1 MRSNNVAKRLLS
13 VFLVLCMVCAWV
25 LPASAHESGISVT
38 QVSND
43 RVSANLFGKDP
54 VHLEEEKPRYADD
67 EIVRVSIFVDRV
79 GVIDAGYEV
88 TGLATNK
95 AAMAYREK
103 LQDQQLSLITK
114 IEKAT
119 SEKLDVVWQ
128 LTLATNLISANVKF
142 GQIEAIEKIAGV
154 RKVVIET
161 PYEPD
166 VVSSGA
172 ADPNMATSG
181 KQTGSTL
188 AWTAGYTGAGS
199 RVAIIDTGLDIDHL
213 SFDAAAYEYSLSL
226 RAEQLGMS
234 YEEYVASLDLL
245 DAEEIALVVDQLHVS
260 INADEVYINSKIP
273 FGFNYIDKNY
283 DVTHLN
289 DKQGEHGSHVAGI
302 ATANA
307 YVPVGEGEFASALE
321 EVYVQ
326 GVAPDAQVIVMKVF
340 GAKGGAYPADYMVAI
355 EDAILLGCD
364 SVNLSLGSGNPGR
377 SRAAEAEYQA
387 ILDGLAKSG
396 IVVAMSAGNSG
407 YWAESAATGYLYAD
421 DVSMQTDGAPG
432 SYTNSLA
439 VASVDNAGFVTGFAP
454 VITVGDK
461 GAYYYDDN
469 EYQDGGTYSNAPL
482 RTLSGEYEFV
492 FLNNI
497 GTPEQFAALGEGALE
512 GKIALCYRGTTSFA
526 EKANAAVEA
535 GAIAVIVVNNTTGY
549 FFMNLTGY
557 NYNAPAVTITL
568 AHSEAFKVNP
578 VTDEEGN
585 VLAWT
590 GTLNIPETVYTGMYP
605 GEYYTMSSFSSWGV
619 PGSLEMKPEIT
630 APGGEILSVNGANK
644 AYGNT
649 AHDQYELMSGTSMAS
664 PQVAGMAAVVAQ
676 YVRENGLEEKTG
688 LTARQLIQ
696 SLLMSTAVPMK
707 ADAENYHSIL
717 QQGAGLANV
726 GAAVMADTYILMNAD
741 ATASYADGKI
751 KAELGDDPEKTGKYA
766 FSFTINNLED
776 VEKLYSLSADFFIQA
791 PTSDGVN
798 LYMDTATTLIGA
810 VPTFTVDGVQIGA
823 VWGMDGMDF
832 NGDGTVTVL
841 DGQILLDYA
850 AGKAVELTNADK
862 ADIDGDGDIDSFD
875 AYLFLSA
882 AEAVAT
888 VPAGGSV
895 EVVVEIE
902 IPADWKSAI
911 DSIYP
916 DGTYIQGYVFADG
929 IASEEGV
936 AGTSHSIPVLGF
948 YGNWSDPSMY
958 DKGSAME
965 YDYGMET
972 RAPYLYGIDE
982 NALYANALL
991 IQYAGDSSNYPFGGN
1006 ALLPDDT
1013 YMPERNAISGVN
1025 GDKISKLTFTAIRN
1039 AAASLFFVEDVA
1051 TGEMLLAEELGEVDG
1066 AYYHV
1071 NAGSWQSFGWA
1082 LTAGLSFAG
1091 IPDNTQLEVGLILA
1105 PEYYVDAEGNVNWA
1119 ALGEGATFS
1128 MPMVV
1133 DNTAPTLND
1142 VSLSLTGNTL
1152 TITATDNQYVSA
1164 VALYDKKGTEVL
1176 TYVGAKQDIEAGATA
1191 EYVLDLSEIKG
1202 SKFLLQVTDYAMN
1215 ATTYEINLGGG
1226 EDEPVALPGRI
1237 AFNLSKGFWTSFDG
1251 EKPTSAIIREEYE
1264 ASNEYYYAA
1273 AIVDKYVFAA
1283 TDSGILH
1290 VMPLSDLTDVTVVAD
1305 LGGVVSDMAYN
1316 KADGKLYGIMNNV
1329 LVTIDKLT
1337 GAVTEVAATGVPT
1350 NTLACDANGTFYCN
1364 KYGTGEVYSFTLDT
1378 IAEPEQIAKPFTQK
1392 TQYVQAMEI
1401 DPNTGK
1407 LCWTAYYVTTGI
1419 ITRKY
1424 SYYFEINLEDGT
1436 STKSGSLT
1444 DELGALIIPDKTSG
1458 GNWANPTEQVSGV
1471 QISDSTLSLMRGT
1484 SAALS
1489 AVVVPWTATDRTV
1502 SWSSSDESIAVVNQN
1517 GVVTALT
1524 TGEAVITAT
1533 SNLDP
1538 DFSAS
1543 CTVTVT
1549 APPVTVN
1556 GVLQDADGK
1565 AQFFSW
1571 NMEATGTWA
1580 PGAAIDATVGS
1591 VTTDLKNDKIYL
1603 NSYDGSLM
1611 YKINPETG
1619 EIEAVA
1625 SNSTGV
1631 PMWDIEYSDVFS
1643 TEDTPLINAVYYY
1656 YLLPLK
1662 NPMALDASAFGLQST
1677 LAQIGSSYIVGMSSL
1692 GVIED
1697 YVTQDDEVVTAEW
1710 LFLVDNVGNLI
1721 EFYIFNTAAGLSAEL
1736 YVWETNMS
1744 DFGLT
1749 FSGTAN
1755 GEMFCSLVAT
1765 DMDNLYFS
1773 AFTGDKNELYHL
1785 YWDNSVA
1792 SYQAEYYGDFGADVW
1807 PVALTSASA
1816 NTAAVE
1822 SVNAVRGKDP
1832 ICMTAATIS
1841 TEELAAAQAEFE
1853 ALNSMNKVAAPSEAD
1868 SDEDVL
1874 NIEFESVELESSFEA
1889 PVVMAPMSSSSV
1901 TEQEKVVTVE
1911 VTAKEAAHNGV
1922 YTVTFDAAALEL
1934 DSINV
1939 AGDYI
1944 SINEADGTVTI
1955 AFVSFEGVA
1964 ADAVVAT
1971 LIFKPITN
1979 KDTAVSVVNDQLNN
1993 QHPASEEVVNV
2004 VYPHENTEI
2013 RGAYAPTCTMPGYTG
2028 DVYCLDCG
2036 ELVTA
2041 GTVIPAT
2048 GHSYM
2053 PTVIDPD
2060 CVNDGFI
2067 IMTCSVCGDTFVAP
2081 GEAALGHTEVID
2093 EAVAPTC
2100 TETGLTEGKH
2110 CSVCEEILVAQEV
2123 VPENGHSFG
2132 AWTVLTAP
2140 TCVESG
2146 MRTRNCANCEASQTE
2161 VVAATGV
2168 HVYGEWTE
2176 SKAPTCTENGEKTR
2190 SCDCGDTQ
2198 TESIA
2203 ALGHTEVIDA
2213 AVAADCVNTGLTEGK
2228 HCSVCSEVLVAQEVV
2243 PARGHMEVVDR
2254 GKPATHTADGL
2265 TDGKHCA
2272 ICNEVLTAQEVVPA
2286 TGHSFGEW
2294 KVRKEATRKEVG
2306 EEIRFCTCGETESRE
2321 IPMIEGTDPVVIV
2334 AIAVVAL
2341 GAAAVVVF
2349 VVLKKKH

>member
-142 GQIEAIEKIAGV
+142 GQIAAIEKIAGV

-234 YEEYVASLDLL
+234 YEEYVDSLDLL

-321 EVYVQ
+321 EVCVQ

-535 GAIAVIVVNNTTGY
+535 GAIAVVVVNNTTGY

-557 NYNAPAVTITL
+557 NYDAPAVTITL
-568 AHSEAFKVNP
+568 AHSEIFKVNP
-578 VTDEEGN
+578 VTDEAGN

-590 GTLNIPETVYTGMYP
+590 GTLDIPETVYTGMYP

-644 AYGNT
+644 AYGNA

-823 VWGMDGMDF
+823 AWGMDGMDF

-895 EVVVEIE
+895 EVKVEIE
-902 IPADWKSAI
+902 IPAQMKAAI
-911 DSIYP
+911 DYYYEN
-916 DGTYIQGYVFADG
+916 GTYIQGYVFADG

-965 YDYGMET
+965 YAYGEET
-972 RAPYLYGIDE
+972 RAPYLDGIDE

-991 IQYAGDSSNYPFGGN
+991 IQYAGDSSNYLFGGN

-1071 NAGSWQSFGWA
+1071 NGQAWQAYGWA
-1082 LTAGLSFAG
+1082 LTTGLSFAG
-1091 IPDNTQLEVGLILA
+1091 IPDNTQLEVGLTLV
-1105 PEYYVDAEGNVNWA
+1105 PEYYVAADGSVNWE
-1119 ALGEGATFS
+1119 ALGKGATFS

-1133 DNTAPTLND
+1133 DNTAPVLED

-1152 TITATDNQYVSA
+1152 TVTASDNQYVSA
-1164 VALYDKKGTEVL
+1164 VVLYNKKGTEAL
-1176 TYVGAKQDIEAGATA
+1176 NYVGAKQDIEAGESA
-1191 EYVLDLSEIKG
+1191 EYVLDLSEVKG

-1215 ATTYEINLGGG
+1215 ATTYEINLGG

-1237 AFNLSKGFWTSFDG
+1237 AFNLNKGFWTSFDG
-1251 EKPTSAIIREEYE
+1251 EKPTATIIRQEYE

-1283 TDSGILH
+1283 TDGGMLH
-1290 VMPLSDLTDVTVVAD
+1290 VMPLADLTDVTVVAN
-1305 LGGVVSDMAYN
+1305 LGAAVSDMAYN
-1316 KADGKLYGIMNNV
+1316 KADGKLYGVMGGV

-1337 GAVTEVAATGVPT
+1337 GAVTPIDAIGVPT

-1364 KYGTGEVYSFTLDT
+1364 KYGSGEVYSFTLDT
-1378 IAEPEQIAKPFTQK
+1378 IAEPVQIAKPFTQGSN
-1392 TQYVQAMEI
+1392 YVQSMEI

-1407 LCWTAYYVTTGI
+1407 LCWAAFYTQKTSI
-1419 ITRKY
+1419 ISRNY
-1424 SYYFEINLEDGT
+1424 SYYFEINVEDGT
-1436 STKSGSLT
+1436 YTKSASLT
-1444 DELGALIIPDKTSG
+1444 DELGALIIPDLSSG
-1458 GNWANPTEQVSGV
+1458 GNWAGATDKVTGI
-1471 QISDSTLSLMRGT
+1471 QISATSLSLLRGD

-1489 AVVVPWTATDRTV
+1489 AIVQPWTATDRSVTWTSADEAIATV
-1502 SWSSSDESIAVVNQN
+1502 DAN
-1517 GVVTALT
+1517 GVVTAIAA
-1524 TGEAVITAT
+1524 GETVITVASVLDPSITAT
-1533 SNLDP
+1533 C
-1538 DFSAS
+1538 A
-1543 CTVTVT
+1543 VTVT
-1549 APPVTVN
+1549 APAVTVS
-1556 GVLQDADGK
+1556 GALQDANGK
-1565 AQFFSW
+1565 SQFFSW
-1571 NMEATGTWA
+1571 NLETQDTWTPGVSFDSSITSATMDPVNNKA
-1580 PGAAIDATVGS
+1580 YVMSADGAAMNV
-1591 VTTDLKNDKIYL
+1591 
-1603 NSYDGSLM
+1603 
-1611 YKINPETG
+1611 INPVTG
-1619 EIEAVA
+1619 EIELVGGNGA
-1625 SNSTGV
+1625 GV
-1631 PMWDIEYSDVFS
+1631 PLWDMQYSTVFS
-1643 TEDTPLINAVYYY
+1643 TADAPKVNAIYYY
-1656 YLLPLK
+1656 YFLPAK
-1662 NPMALDASAFGLQST
+1662 DPMNLDPSAFDL
-1677 LAQIGSSYIVGMSSL
+1677 SSLLSQTGASYLVGVSSL
-1692 GVIED
+1692 GSSEYQTEEGQQVD
-1697 YVTQDDEVVTAEW
+1697 AE
-1710 LFLVDNVGNLI
+1710 LVMLMDNLGNLWDMYTWATDDG
-1721 EFYIFNTAAGLSAEL
+1721 FSAEL
-1736 YVWETNMS
+1736 YHYETGMGQY
-1744 DFGLT
+1744 GLT
-1749 FSGTAN
+1749 FPGN
-1755 GEMFCSLVAT
+1755 GNDMYCSLFAS
-1765 DMDNLYFS
+1765 DYDNLFATVY
-1773 AFTGDKNELYHL
+1773 TGDHSELYH
-1785 YWDNSVA
+1785 
-1792 SYQAEYYGDFGADVW
+1792 YYYDYETFGFVGKYLGSFGTDVW
-1807 PVALTSASA
+1807 TAALTSG
-1816 NTAAVE
+1816 
-1822 SVNAVRGKDP
+1822 SVNSASGTDSVARRGEAMKLDAVKVS
-1832 ICMTAATIS
+1832 A
-1841 TEELAAAQAEFE
+1841 EELAAAKAGVEVENTMTMVADVAENVEIE
-1853 ALNSMNKVAAPSEAD
+1853 AFQTPT
-1868 SDEDVL
+1868 VL
-1874 NIEFESVELESSFEA
+1874 D
-1889 PVVMAPMSSSSV
+1889 PMSSSAV
-1901 TEQEKVVTVE
+1901 TEKEEVVTVE

-1922 YTVTFDAAALEL
+1922 YTVTFDTAALEL

-1939 AGDYI
+1939 IGDYV

-2041 GTVIPAT
+2041 GTVIPAA

-2161 VVAATGV
+2161 VIAATGV

-2176 SKAPTCTENGEKTR
+2176 SKAPTCTENGEKIR

-2213 AVAADCVNTGLTEGK
+2213 AVAADCVNSGLTEGK
-2228 HCSVCSEVLVAQEVV
+2228 HCSVCNEVLVAQEVV
-2243 PARGHMEVVDR
+2243 PARGHMEVVDH

-2272 ICNEVLTAQEVVPA
+2272 ICNEVLAAQEVIPA